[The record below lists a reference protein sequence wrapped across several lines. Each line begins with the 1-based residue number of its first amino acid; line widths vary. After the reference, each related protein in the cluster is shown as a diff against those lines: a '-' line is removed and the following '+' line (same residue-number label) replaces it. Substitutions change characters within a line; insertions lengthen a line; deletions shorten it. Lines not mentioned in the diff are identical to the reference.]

1 MDTIWVSVKLS
12 TLFHYMFKKWV
23 LVDKEI
29 EIIKLIFKSLFGGF
43 RGLFMKDKIVD
54 IITLGCSKNLVDS
67 EQLMRQFEVLG
78 YNVRHDAAIPD
89 GDVVIVNTC
98 GFIGDAK
105 EESINTIL
113 QLAEQKKENSNK
125 LFVMG
130 CLSERYLKELQLEI
144 PEVDKFYGKFNY
156 TDILKELGQEYRAD
170 LRLER
175 SLTTPSH
182 YAYIKISE
190 GCNRMCSYCAIPIIT
205 GRHRS
210 RSMEDIEDEVRILVD
225 KGVKEFQIIAQ
236 DLSYYGI
243 DRFKEPKLAELIQ
256 RLSDIKGVEWIRL
269 HYAYPAHFPYD
280 LLTVMRERD
289 NVCNYLD
296 IALQHISDNMLKKMQ
311 RNFTSAQTYELIDRL
326 RAEVPGIHLRTT
338 MMVGHPGE
346 TEEDFEELKK
356 FVKWA
361 RFERM
366 GAFAYSHEE
375 GTYAYK
381 NYTDHVPED
390 VKQRRLDELM
400 EIQRE
405 IAAEINE
412 TKIGSTLKVI
422 IDRKEVDY
430 YIGRTEF
437 DSPEVDPEVLIPVAV
452 EGINVGEFYRAKIIN
467 TSDYELF
474 AE

>member
-1 MDTIWVSVKLS
+1 MSP
-12 TLFHYMFKKWV
+12 
-23 LVDKEI
+23 
-29 EIIKLIFKSLFGGF
+29 FGGF
-43 RGLFMKDKIVD
+43 PVKSGHGRGLLMKKNTVD

-78 YNVRHDAAIPD
+78 YNVRHDAVNPD
-89 GDVVIVNTC
+89 GEVVIVNTC

-113 QLAEQKKENSNK
+113 QLAEQKKEKNNK

-182 YAYIKISE
+182 FAYIKISE

-243 DRFKEPKLAELIQ
+243 DRYKTSKLAELTRRI
-256 RLSDIKGVEWIRL
+256 SDIKGVEWIRL

-280 LLTVMRERD
+280 LLTVIRECD

-326 RAEVPGIHLRTT
+326 RVEVPGIHLRTT

-356 FVKWA
+356 FVRWA
-361 RFERM
+361 RFERL
-366 GAFAYSHEE
+366 GAFTYSHEE

-381 NYTDHVPED
+381 NYTDHIPEE

-412 TKIGSTLKVI
+412 TKIGKTLKVI
-422 IDRKEVDY
+422 IDRREEEY

-452 EGINVGEFYRAKIIN
+452 EGVKIGEFYQAKIVN
-467 TSDYELF
+467 ASDYELF
-474 AE
+474 GE